1 MQPTFLYLLSIF
13 PLRFS
18 RYVID
23 EPAKIA
29 KLFLFPFLSFV
40 SCTQDVSD
48 AWQRQEPTL
57 LRVLRNSPCAMP
69 PPDQQIAT

>member
-29 KLFLFPFLSFV
+29 KLFLFPFLLFV
-40 SCTQDVSD
+40 SCICQMDD
-48 AWQRQEPTL
+48 IL
-57 LRVLRNSPCAMP
+57 K
-69 PPDQQIAT
+69 